1 MATVNFYL
9 DTRRAKSDGSYPIK
23 LHIRHNGKFLIGTSF
38 TAIPET
44 WTGNGYTKNE
54 RNYKA
59 KNAAVHALLNKVEIY
74 LITLENSDKLKK
86 TSDKAL
92 KEQIERLLKN
102 NSVTEKKFIN
112 YIDEFIATKSKK
124 NTIDCYVSTKNKLL
138 IYDENCS
145 FDTMDRKWLESFDR
159 WMEKN
164 GMKTNSRSIHLRN
177 IRSIFNYAIDNEET
191 DLYPFRKFTI
201 EKEETRKRSLKVD
214 QLILLRDYKGEEYQK
229 EYQDIFM
236 LMFYLIGIN
245 GIDLF
250 NAKNIRDGRI
260 EYKREKT
267 GRLYS
272 IKVEPEALAIIDK
285 YRGKKYLLN
294 IMEKNNGN
302 YRNYMAAMGRGLQ
315 KLGDFERKGL
325 GGKKVRDALF
335 PGITSYWARHTW
347 ATIAASLDIPK
358 ETISAALGHEIGS
371 KVTSIYIDFD
381 QSKVDIANRKVID
394 YVNDPVGFIK
404 KQKEVNNNNS
414 TES

>member
-23 LHIRHNGKFLIGTSF
+23 LRIQHNGKFLIGTEFS
-38 TAIPET
+38 AAP
-44 WTGNGYTKNE
+44 GNWIGNEYIKEAKNYKTKNVAI
-54 RNYKA
+54 RT
-59 KNAAVHALLNKVEIY
+59 LINKVETF
-74 LITLENSDKLKK
+74 LLTLDASGKLKK
-86 TSDKAL
+86 LSDKAL

-102 NSVTEKKFIN
+102 NSITEKRFID
-112 YIDEFIATKSKK
+112 YIDEFIASKSKK
-124 NTIDCYVSTKNKLL
+124 NTIDCYNSTKNKLL

-145 FDTMDRKWLESFDR
+145 FDTMDRKWLETF
-159 WMEKN
+159 EKWLEKS

-201 EKEETRKRSLKVD
+201 AKEETRKRSLKVD
-214 QLILLRDYKGEEYQK
+214 QLALLRDYQGEDYQR
-229 EYQDIFM
+229 EYQDVFM

-250 NAKNIRDGRI
+250 NLKKIRDERI

-272 IKVEPEALAIIDK
+272 IKMEPEALAIINK
-285 YRGKKYLLN
+285 YRGNEYLLN
-294 IMEKNNGN
+294 VMENNNGN

-325 GGKKVRDALF
+325 GGKKIRESLF
-335 PGITSYWARHTW
+335 PGITTYWARHTW

-381 QSKVDIANRKVID
+381 QNKVDEANRKVID
-394 YVNDPVGFIK
+394 YVNDPDKYKDYIEMRADIMMMKG
-404 KQKEVNNNNS
+404 
-414 TES
+414 

>member
-1 MATVNFYL
+1 MATVNFFL
-9 DTRRAKSDGSYPIK
+9 DTRRAKSNGSYPIK
-23 LHIRHNGKFLIGTSF
+23 LRIQHNGKFLIGTEFS
-38 TAIPET
+38 AVP
-44 WTGNGYTKNE
+44 GNWIGNEYSKEAKNYKTKNVAI
-54 RNYKA
+54 RT
-59 KNAAVHALLNKVEIY
+59 LINKVETF
-74 LITLENSDKLKK
+74 LLTLDASGKLKK
-86 TSDKAL
+86 LSDKTL

-102 NSVTEKKFIN
+102 NSVTEKRFID
-112 YIDEFIATKSKK
+112 YIDEFIASKSKK
-124 NTIDCYVSTKNKLL
+124 NTIDCYNSTKNKIL

-145 FDTMDRKWLESFDR
+145 FDTMDRKWLETF
-159 WMEKN
+159 EKWLEKS

-201 EKEETRKRSLKVD
+201 AKEETRKRSLKVD
-214 QLILLRDYKGEEYQK
+214 QLALLRDYQGEDYQR
-229 EYQDIFM
+229 EYQDVFM

-250 NAKNIRDGRI
+250 YLKKIRDERI

-272 IKVEPEALAIIDK
+272 IKVEPEALAIINR
-285 YRGKKYLLN
+285 YRGKEYLLN
-294 IMEKNNGN
+294 IMENNNGN

-325 GGKKVRDALF
+325 GGKKIRESLF
-335 PGITSYWARHTW
+335 PGITTYWARHTW

-381 QSKVDIANRKVID
+381 QNKVDEANRKVID
-394 YVNDPVGFIK
+394 YINDPVAFMEKVK
-404 KQKEVNNNNS
+404 KKEA
-414 TES
+414 

>member
-9 DTRRAKSDGSYPIK
+9 DTRRAKKDGSYPIK
-23 LHIRHNGKFLIGTSF
+23 LNIRHNGQILIGTEFSA
-38 TAIPET
+38 TTTT
-44 WTGNGYTKNE
+44 WSGNEFSKDAKNYKTKNVAI
-54 RNYKA
+54 RT
-59 KNAAVHALLNKVEIY
+59 LINKVETF
-74 LITLENSDKLKK
+74 LLTLDAAGKLKK
-86 TSDKAL
+86 ISDKAL

-102 NSVTEKKFIN
+102 NSVTEKGFID

-124 NTIDCYVSTKNKLL
+124 NTIDCYLSTKNKLL

-164 GMKTNSRSIHLRN
+164 GMKINSRSIHLRN
-177 IRSIFNYAIDNEET
+177 IRSIFNYAIDNEVT

-201 EKEETRKRSLKVD
+201 EKEETRKRSLKVE
-214 QLILLRDYKGEEYQK
+214 QLILLRDYKGEEYQT
-229 EYQDIFM
+229 EYQEMFM

-272 IKVEPEALAIIDK
+272 IKVEPEALAIINK
-285 YRGKKYLLN
+285 YRGKEYLLN
-294 IMEKNNGN
+294 VMENNNGN

-325 GGKKVRDALF
+325 GGKKIREPLF
-335 PGITSYWARHTW
+335 PDITSYWARHTW

-381 QSKVDIANRKVID
+381 QKKVDEANRKVID
-394 YVNDPVGFIK
+394 YVNGHVEFLKKIELIK
-404 KQKEVNNNNS
+404 
-414 TES
+414 